1 MATSSSLLFSVTLR
15 CPCHGRSLS
24 WSPSAGS
31 GASGSPCVRLQ
42 QRSGNPALWAGTSLC
57 FPASPLTVFA
67 KLESEWER
75 VDQRGRGARHR
86 GVGCCPL
93 MRLLHPPTCG
103 PGPSRVCTSPPHA
116 TRRREL
122 TSPGTSVHGRFLAS
136 PGPRSPQKHGQFISR
151 VFLGTMGV
159 FRLLPHPAGRR
170 SATFLPSF
178 CFASKVLRLRWE
190 TN

>member
-24 WSPSAGS
+24 RSPSAGS
-31 GASGSPCVRLQ
+31 GASGSPRVRLR
-42 QRSGNPALWAGTSLC
+42 QRSGSPALWAGTSLC

-93 MRLLHPPTCG
+93 MPLLHPPTCG

-136 PGPRSPQKHGQFISR
+136 PGPLSPQRSTVSLFPGF
-151 VFLGTMGV
+151 FLEPWESFGSFHT
-159 FRLLPHPAGRR
+159 RLGDKARLSCLH
-170 SATFLPSF
+170 
-178 CFASKVLRLRWE
+178 FASRRKCLG
-190 TN
+190 